1 MNKRTEEWKKYVKEA
16 KIRLNQSRFQPVDD
30 EVFYMNSKK
39 LTKQDISRMN
49 SIIAEV
55 VASDDF
61 VPNPLGMLIEQDVY
75 NDLSNEGKTKYM
87 LDLSSIYLSLRAKF
101 VK

>member
-30 EVFYMNSKK
+30 EVFYMSSKK

-101 VK
+101 GK